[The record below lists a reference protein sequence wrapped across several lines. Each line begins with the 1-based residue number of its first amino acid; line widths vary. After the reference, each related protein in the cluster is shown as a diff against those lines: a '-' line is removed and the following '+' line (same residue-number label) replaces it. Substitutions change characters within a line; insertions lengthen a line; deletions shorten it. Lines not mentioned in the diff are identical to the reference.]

1 MASRDLLPVAIIP
14 GVAAP
19 LPLPGSIVPGA
30 GSDTHLDEFS
40 KKAGPDVAYTKAGV
54 QTEVYA
60 VFNIDP
66 KTHELRISVVD
77 SAGRLLRMIPPESVG
92 EMLAAMANYGRI

>member
-1 MASRDLLPVAIIP
+1 MATQDLLSTAITS

-19 LPLPGSIVPGA
+19 LTLPATTTSGGE
-30 GSDTHLDEFS
+30 TRLDEFS
-40 KKAGPDVAYTKAGV
+40 RRAGPDVAYTKAGV

-77 SAGRLLRMIPPESVG
+77 ASGRLVRMIPPESVG
-92 EMLAAMANYGRI
+92 EMLAAMANYRGL